1 MYASFK
7 NELASEGV
15 FLPEFAD
22 FNMNVLLPSDYA
34 VASLFIGDTTI
45 EKMIKPEFVDRLV
58 VSSFFKI
65 TFII

>member
-1 MYASFK
+1 
-7 NELASEGV
+7 
-15 FLPEFAD
+15 LPEFAD

-45 EKMIKPEFVDRLV
+45 EQMIKPEFVDRLV